1 MKSVK
6 IMRSFKLSDAHIP
19 SWEKAFWELPKPKTG
34 ETFKC
39 LYLKLTNQIILK
51 LTYQWSLA
59 LPLPMIYLSSLA
71 EC

>member
-1 MKSVK
+1 MESLK
-6 IMRSFKLSDAHIP
+6 IMRSFKLSYAHIP
-19 SWEKAFWELPKPKTG
+19 SWELPKPKTG